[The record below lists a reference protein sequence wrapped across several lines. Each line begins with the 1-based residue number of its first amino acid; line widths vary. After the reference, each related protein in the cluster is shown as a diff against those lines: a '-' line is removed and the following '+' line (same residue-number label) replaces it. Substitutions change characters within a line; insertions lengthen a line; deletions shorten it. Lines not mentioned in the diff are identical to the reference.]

1 MPGGPERP
9 LGPEPPSGSE
19 PGEGLGAGP
28 VIPAGA
34 QPVPLPSPA
43 GAESV
48 EGALAVADGV
58 EVFAA
63 DEQRAFPVDS
73 MRWVRLAQAVLVAEG
88 VRAEAELSLLFV
100 DEVAIADLNKRFLGR
115 DGPTD
120 VLAFPIDEEPV
131 ESGRNPDSGGTGPG
145 FASDVDELPTLLGD
159 VVICPAVAARNAPEH
174 AGTYEDE
181 LALLVVHGVLH
192 LLGMDHV
199 EDDEAEAME
208 ARERELLARY
218 HHPMAATRAQ
228 QADGAAV
235 VGRPEGGKG
244 RADAEAGDDRSGP
257 AAGMDSAE
265 EPDSV
270 DEPESADEPGP
281 GDDPGLDDD
290 PGPDR
295 GIGPAPGGEARG

>member
-28 VIPAGA
+28 LIPAGA
-34 QPVPLPSPA
+34 QPVPLPPLTPPSR
-43 GAESV
+43 G
-48 EGALAVADGV
+48 EGVTLLADGV

-63 DEQRAFPVDS
+63 DEQTALPVDT
-73 MRWVRLAQAVLVAEG
+73 MRWVHLAQAVLVSEG
-88 VRAEAELSLLFV
+88 VRGEAELSLLFV
-100 DEVAIADLNKRFLGR
+100 DEVSIGDLNKRFLGK

-145 FASDVDELPTLLGD
+145 FTSDLDELPTLLGD

-192 LLGMDHV
+192 LLGMDHL

-218 HHPMAATRAQ
+218 HRPLDATRAQ
-228 QADGAAV
+228 QSDGEAGVGGGGVAPAGAA
-235 VGRPEGGKG
+235 R
-244 RADAEAGDDRSGP
+244 RRP
-257 AAGMDSAE
+257 AAGEAGGDAGEPPVGGDAGEPPGAGAAE
-265 EPDSV
+265 
-270 DEPESADEPGP
+270 
-281 GDDPGLDDD
+281 
-290 PGPDR
+290 
-295 GIGPAPGGEARG
+295 